1 MATRALPA
9 FVTAALV
16 VCAAS
21 LLAGATARQPAPAAL
36 KDALT
41 FHSPFDAGT
50 SAAFAL
56 GDPRLYAAV
65 SRNEAARAADG
76 APATAIEPVAGGRY
90 GGAARIRLGPTPFVF
105 YRGERNV
112 AWQPRDWSGTV
123 SFWMSLAPDRDL
135 APGYSDPLIVTSRD
149 WNDGSFFV
157 DFTRDDV
164 PRRFRFAAFADRG
177 VWDPARRDWDAV
189 PVPERPMVELRGP
202 LFGRGRWTHVAWT
215 WSRFNTGAADG
226 LLTCYIDGRAV
237 GTLAGRTQTY
247 SWDPREVTIALGV
260 QFIGLIDDLAI
271 FNRALDA
278 KDIAVLHGMAGGV
291 AELRAGR

>member
-9 FVTAALV
+9 FVIAALAV
-16 VCAAS
+16 PAAS
-21 LLAGATARQPAPAAL
+21 LLPGAAARQPAPSAL

-41 FHSPFDAGT
+41 FHAPFDAGT

-56 GDPRLYAAV
+56 GDPRLYSAA
-65 SRNEAARAADG
+65 SRETAPQATEGPR
-76 APATAIEPVAGGRY
+76 APAIAPVAGGRY
-90 GGAARIRLGPTPFVF
+90 GGAARIRLGPAPFVF
-105 YRGERNV
+105 YRGERNIH
-112 AWQPRDWSGTV
+112 WQPRDWSGTV
-123 SFWMSLAPDRDL
+123 SFWMSLDPDRDL
-135 APGYSDPLIVTSRD
+135 TPGYSDPLIITPRA
-149 WNDGSFFV
+149 WNDASFFV

-177 VWDPARRDWDAV
+177 VWDPARRDWEAV
-189 PVPERPMVELRGP
+189 PVAERPMVELRGP

-226 LLTCYIDGRAV
+226 VLTCYVDGRAL

-247 SWDPREVTIALGV
+247 SWNPREVTIALGV
-260 QFIGLIDDLAI
+260 QYVGLIDDLAI

-278 KDIAVLHGMAGGV
+278 ADIAALHGLSGGV
-291 AELRAGR
+291 AALGAGR